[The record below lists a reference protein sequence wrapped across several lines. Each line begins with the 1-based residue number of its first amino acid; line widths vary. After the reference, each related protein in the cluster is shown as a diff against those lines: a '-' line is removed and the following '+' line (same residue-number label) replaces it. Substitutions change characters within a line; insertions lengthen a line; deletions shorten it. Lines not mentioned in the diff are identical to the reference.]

1 MGRRRCGRG
10 CCSFGRIGGGGHRC
24 HCIVVLV
31 VVVIVVEFI
40 VALIIRLI
48 IKLKNGCPLSWLV
61 SVVVA
66 MVVVVV
72 VKAQKI
78 RYGRKKRKRSYK

>member
-1 MGRRRCGRG
+1 MGRRRCGCG

-48 IKLKNGCPLSWLV
+48 IKLKKWLFI
-61 SVVVA
+61 VVVGLSGRGDGCGGGGESPEN
-66 MVVVVV
+66 
-72 VKAQKI
+72 KI
-78 RYGRKKRKRSYK
+78 RKKKT